1 MCPDKG
7 GEAGGFLSQKKDRHV
22 FPAEAERWT
31 AGGDVPG
38 DGP

>member
-1 MCPDKG
+1 MCLNKG

-22 FPAEAERWT
+22 FLAEAKGWT
-31 AGGDVPG
+31 AGGGVPG